1 LKTPALFLKPE
12 NKMNKFQTIIINI
25 IATFL
30 SFIPKNS
37 GKHIGVFFGKL
48 WFAFDRKHRFIAI
61 HNLKKIY
68 SDKMSFREI
77 KKLARK
83 NLIFHAVTTVEIL
96 RLKRL
101 SPEQIM
107 DEIEEVEGFEN
118 FLKAK
123 KSNRP
128 VFLLSAHFGNWELM
142 ALSAPLILGEPIHLI
157 ARKLDFE
164 PMDSLIKNIRKKT
177 GNIVIDKKQSATMI
191 SGILRK
197 NGVVGVLTDQ
207 RALINFSV
215 EVPFMGHMSRTNRG
229 LALFDLRYKPEIV
242 PIFCYRLKNGR
253 YKMKFYPPIKRPLKS
268 NFKKDLIKYTEI
280 YNKVISDKIYE
291 TPDHWFWFHDRW
303 EKKED
308 FFGKKKK

>member
-1 LKTPALFLKPE
+1 
-12 NKMNKFQTIIINI
+12 MNKLQKIILNM
-25 IATFL
+25 IAVFL
-30 SFIPKNS
+30 SFIPKS
-37 GKHIGVFFGKL
+37 TGRYIGIFFGKL
-48 WFAFDRKHRFIAI
+48 WFAFDRKHRFMAI

-68 SDKMSFREI
+68 SDKMSFYEI

-83 NLIFHAVTTVEIL
+83 NFIFHAVTTVEIL

-107 DEIEEVEGFEN
+107 NEIEEVEGFEN

-123 KSNRP
+123 RAGRP
-128 VFLLSAHFGNWELM
+128 IFLLSAHFGNWELM

-164 PMDSLIKNIRKKT
+164 PLDALIKGIRKKT

-197 NGVVGVLTDQ
+197 KGIVGILTDQ
-207 RALINFSV
+207 RSLLNVSV
-215 EVPFMGHMSRTNRG
+215 QVPFMGHTAKTNRG

-242 PIFCYRLKNGR
+242 PTFCYRLENGK
-253 YKMKFYPPIKRPLKS
+253 YKMKFYPPVKRPVKSDFKNDLK
-268 NFKKDLIKYTEI
+268 KYTEI
-280 YNKVISDKIYE
+280 YNKVLSEKIYE

-303 EKKED
+303 EKKEE
-308 FFGKKKK
+308 FFGKKKKK